1 MSHAALA
8 HVPSST
14 DDIQAFLRLVS
25 SISARLAQANGDALP
40 AEVDACLRHLMD
52 FFGVDQCGIMEI
64 QADMRQ
70 ARLRHVASLEG
81 VRRAPTTIEYGA
93 MFPWTHAKNVFDGQ
107 RLVLTCIDDFPVDAT
122 ADRASA
128 AALGLQSLITVPVG
142 LGGRITH
149 VLCLTGT
156 KPMQRWPE
164 SILSR
169 LQMVA
174 ETFLA
179 VLSRHNT
186 EQALQ
191 ASERNLAEAQRIA
204 GVGSYVIDWVDDT
217 VIGSGEAN
225 RIFGANLSGNAGKVD
240 EFVHPDDRALVD
252 EASARALAQQLPTLD
267 LEYRIVRGDGA
278 LRTLRGRTETTYARD
293 GTPRRTLAT
302 IWDVSELRYAEQESR
317 RLRIELR
324 HADRAAHAGALTASL
339 SHELNQPLTGILAN
353 AQAGLRMLGERDAGP
368 LREILEAI
376 VRDDKRAAAVVDNL
390 RMLLRREEPPRT
402 SFDLGQACDEV
413 VVLFRAEFDARHVR
427 VRHRFS
433 RGYVVCAV
441 RTQIQQ
447 VMLNLLS
454 NALQSMQDRP
464 EAERRLALRLVR
476 TASDTAEVRVSDTGI
491 GIPRDRL
498 ERIFDPFYTT
508 RDEGLGMGLAISRSI
523 AQAHG
528 GRIVAETNRGRGAT
542 FRFSLPLE
550 CVENAGRRRPVAGTD
565 GDAAPKNGAT
575 VCVVD
580 DDKAVREGL
589 ARLLTAEGW
598 LAVTFGTASE
608 AFESAHFT
616 SAQCIVLDMQMPG
629 MTGADLQ
636 QELVRRGIGTP
647 VVFLTARSD
656 AATAVGA
663 MKRGAF
669 EYLAKPVDD
678 HVLIDAV
685 RRAVERNRRLVE
697 WMRKRTDVERR
708 LERLTARERDVLHHV
723 LAGRLNKQIAS
734 ELAISE
740 ATVKQHRA
748 QVMEKMRVRSVAELV
763 RTCEIARLDDS
774 SSLPQRPSFPTATHP
789 TKVG

>member
-1 MSHAALA
+1 MDGVAPAAS
-8 HVPSST
+8 SST
-14 DDIQAFLRLVS
+14 DDIQAFLRLIS
-25 SISARLAQANGDALP
+25 SISARLAQASGDVVP
-40 AEVDACLRHLMD
+40 GEVSACLRDLMQ
-52 FFGVDQCGIMEI
+52 FFAVDQCGIMEI
-64 QADMRQ
+64 QPDMRQ
-70 ARLRHVASLEG
+70 ARLRHVVSLEG
-81 VRRAPTTIEYGA
+81 VQRAPTTIEYGA
-93 MFPWTHAKNVFDGQ
+93 MFPWTHAKNVFEGE
-107 RLVLTCIDDFPVDAT
+107 RLVLTDIDDLPVDAT

-142 LGGRITH
+142 MGGRVTH

-169 LQMVA
+169 LQMIA

-204 GVGSYVIDWVDDT
+204 GVGSYVVDWVDDT
-217 VIGSGEAN
+217 LTGSEEAN
-225 RIFGANLSGNAGKVD
+225 RIFGGTLSGRASKVLD
-240 EFVHPDDRALVD
+240 FVHPDDRAYVR
-252 EASARALAQQLPTLD
+252 EVTERGFAQQASTLD
-267 LEYRIVRGDGA
+267 LEYRIVRPDGA
-278 LRTLRGRTETTYARD
+278 LRTLRGRTETTYASD

-302 IWDVSELRYAEQESR
+302 ICDVSELRSAEQESR

-353 AQAGLRMLGERDAGP
+353 AQAGLRTLGQQDGGP

-413 VVLFRAEFDARHVR
+413 VVLFRAEFDARSVR
-427 VRHRFS
+427 VRNRLDG
-433 RGYVVCAV
+433 GYIVCAV

-447 VMLNLLS
+447 VLLNLLS
-454 NALQSMQDRP
+454 NALQSLQDCP
-464 EAERRLALRLVR
+464 ETKRRLALRLVR
-476 TASDTAEVRVSDTGI
+476 VADDTAEVRVSDTGI

-498 ERIFDPFYTT
+498 ERVFDPFYTT
-508 RDEGLGMGLAISRSI
+508 RGEGLGMGLAISRSI

-528 GRIVAETNRGRGAT
+528 GRIVAEANRDRGAT
-542 FRFSLPLE
+542 FRFSLPLARFE
-550 CVENAGRRRPVAGTD
+550 GAARETRPPVRTAANV
-565 GDAAPKNGAT
+565 DADRAT

-580 DDKAVREGL
+580 DDKAVRDGVV
-589 ARLLTAEGW
+589 RLLTAEGW
-598 LAVTFGTASE
+598 SVVSFASANEALTSPFLAL
-608 AFESAHFT
+608 AH
-616 SAQCIVLDMQMPG
+616 CIVLDVQMPG
-629 MTGADLQ
+629 MTGAELQ
-636 QELVRRGIGTP
+636 QELVRRGVAAP
-647 VVFLTARSD
+647 VIYLTARVD
-656 AATAVGA
+656 AASGVDA

-669 EYLAKPVDD
+669 EYLSKPVDEGI
-678 HVLIDAV
+678 LIDAV
-685 RRAVERNRRLVE
+685 RRAAERNGRLVE
-697 WMRKRTDVERR
+697 SMRERRAVEGR
-708 LERLTARERDVLHHV
+708 LERLTARERDVLRHV
-723 LAGRLNKQIAS
+723 LAGRLNKQIAA

-740 ATVKQHRA
+740 ATVKQHRG
-748 QVMEKMRVRSVAELV
+748 QVMAKMQVRSVADLV
-763 RTCEIARLDDS
+763 RSCEVAGLGDTSPGVRRV
-774 SSLPQRPSFPTATHP
+774 LPATAHP